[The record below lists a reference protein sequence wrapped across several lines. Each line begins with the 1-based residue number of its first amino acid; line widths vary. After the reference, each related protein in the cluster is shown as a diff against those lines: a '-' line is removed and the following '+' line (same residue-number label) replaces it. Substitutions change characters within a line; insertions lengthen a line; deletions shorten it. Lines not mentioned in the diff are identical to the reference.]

1 MNNDNSSKL
10 LIHEKQEK
18 GVIFNPPIKNQSKER
33 NSKPKFE
40 LNLSDYFK
48 LIQHKKVPN
57 IFIKKSN
64 NNNSP
69 SKKADKNK
77 SHIKSNQT
85 SHSSSKSK
93 TKKPQEKKT
102 KKISKNDCEKKEN
115 KNDDNKLKDFEI
127 KHLNKSDSEKIFNKR
142 LNKQKSA
149 KIKLPSTNNTTIKKT
164 TIKKLIRNA
173 SCKNFNNSKIKKDY
187 DLIDI
192 NIKKSENEEMDDHDI
207 GKYLISSKYFEK
219 VKYNKCQYYNDKNI
233 YYIETRRQR
242 IEDYFNKIIYE
253 KYKALKPLRMTQ
265 RIFYKEENYNI
276 NNQQNEINVANN
288 LFYSDYNRKNNYF
301 KSINKFIFEES
312 LNYNKYDKNISNN
325 KNLKLYYKNVKQIS
339 SSRKNLLTNDF
350 FGRKEYSLLD
360 FDFSFLCKKHKTR
373 KNK

>member
-10 LIHEKQEK
+10 LIHKKEEKE
-18 GVIFNPPIKNQSKER
+18 VIYDQSVKQSSIER
-33 NSKPKFE
+33 NSKPKFD

-48 LIQHKKVPN
+48 LIKHKKVPN
-57 IFIKKSN
+57 AVAKKHN
-64 NNNSP
+64 NIIPN
-69 SKKADKNK
+69 KKGDKNK
-77 SHIKSNQT
+77 NQNESNKT
-85 SHSSSKSK
+85 SKNSSKSHRK
-93 TKKPQEKKT
+93 KSKEKITKKS
-102 KKISKNDCEKKEN
+102 SKNISEKKEN
-115 KNDDNKLKDFEI
+115 KKDENNLKDSKI
-127 KHLNKSDSEKIFNKR
+127 KHLNRNDSEKIFNKR
-142 LNKQKSA
+142 LNKQKCA
-149 KIKLPSTNNTTIKKT
+149 KVKLPSTNNTTIKKT

-173 SCKNFNNSKIKKDY
+173 SCKNFNNSKIKKVY
-187 DLIDI
+187 DFDNI
-192 NIKKSENEEMDDHDI
+192 NIKNEENEDFDHDI
-207 GKYLISSKYFEK
+207 GKYLTSSKYFEK
-219 VKYNKCQYYNDKNI
+219 VRFNKYKYYNDKNI

-242 IEDYFNKIIYE
+242 IEDYLNKIIYE
-253 KYKALKPLRMTQ
+253 KYKILKPLRTTE
-265 RIFYKEENYNI
+265 RIFFKEDNFNI
-276 NNQQNEINVANN
+276 NNEQNEINVANN

-325 KNLKLYYKNVKQIS
+325 KNMKLYYKNVKQIS